1 MEKRIRDIVNNVIE
15 KCIELEK
22 SVLLEDGSIK
32 EEYQETLVDRYLDIL
47 MMLEKEISVVDLG
60 ICIENESDKVK
71 RFYIAYYL
79 LDERMFRQLNKELGT
94 VPGWKAEARIR
105 LYMMYLKVFREVLFL
120 LANGYSDCALARTR
134 TLYEL
139 GVYISIIN
147 KNTDVLAERFCRHCN
162 VQSLKMAKA
171 ISTEERINKIEEF
184 IDQFNYEKGYK
195 KDNGWARVLL
205 PHINNKSNIQFRDLI
220 SLTDYNQ
227 YENMYKMACNFVHG
241 SLFSSLESL
250 DSAKEQRGKTFW
262 NTSPSDEGIEEVIHF
277 LKIYIVMFVSEY
289 TRGLK
294 DKTIFENMLTLFLL
308 GKEILQD
315 GNE

>member
-22 SVLLEDGSIK
+22 SVLLADGSIK

-47 MMLEKEISVVDLG
+47 TLFEKEISVADLG

-79 LDERMFRQLNKELGT
+79 LDERMFRQLNKELET

-162 VQSLKMAKA
+162 VQSLKMARA
-171 ISTEERINKIEEF
+171 ISIEEKINKIEQF

-195 KDNGWARVLL
+195 KDNGWARILF
-205 PHINNKSNIQFRDLI
+205 PQINDKSNVQFRDLI
-220 SLTDYNQ
+220 SLTDYIQ
-227 YENMYKMACNFVHG
+227 YENMYKITCNFVHG

-250 DSAKEQRGKTFW
+250 DSAKEHRGKTFW
-262 NTSPSDEGIEEVIHF
+262 NTSPSDEGIEEVIQF
-277 LKIYIVMFVSEY
+277 LKIYIVMFVTEY
-289 TRGLK
+289 AQELK
-294 DKTIFENMLTLFLL
+294 DKTLFENMLMVFLL

-315 GNE
+315 GNR

>member
-47 MMLEKEISVVDLG
+47 MMLEKEISVADLG

-120 LANGYSDCALARTR
+120 LANGYSDCAWQGRGR
-134 TLYEL
+134 YMNW
-139 GVYISIIN
+139 GYIL
-147 KNTDVLAERFCRHCN
+147 VL
-162 VQSLKMAKA
+162 
-171 ISTEERINKIEEF
+171 
-184 IDQFNYEKGYK
+184 
-195 KDNGWARVLL
+195 
-205 PHINNKSNIQFRDLI
+205 
-220 SLTDYNQ
+220 
-227 YENMYKMACNFVHG
+227 
-241 SLFSSLESL
+241 
-250 DSAKEQRGKTFW
+250 
-262 NTSPSDEGIEEVIHF
+262 
-277 LKIYIVMFVSEY
+277 
-289 TRGLK
+289 
-294 DKTIFENMLTLFLL
+294 
-308 GKEILQD
+308 
-315 GNE
+315 